1 MEEPYTR
8 RILKESL
15 PEPDREF
22 IPGLEGREREVRSTA
37 EASRPEPTLGVTV
50 WVGASLGA
58 ARTPVTPESGP
69 GGRGLAVGRAAAL
82 FGRAGQ
88 AVVSGRQ
95 VVLTLGT

>member
-1 MEEPYTR
+1 MEEPIHAGYF
-8 RILKESL
+8 KKSL

-22 IPGLEGREREVRSTA
+22 IPGLEGREREVRSAA
-37 EASRPEPTLGVTV
+37 EASRPQPTLGVTV

-58 ARTPVTPESGP
+58 ARTPVTPEPAS
-69 GGRGLAVGRAAAL
+69 GGRRLAVGRAAAL